1 MIILDFGLAIGD
13 FRSSQQSIGNPKSK
27 IQNPMSRYD
36 YYTHFYKPT
45 KAIETDK
52 GIKARSKRG
61 AFASSWWATRW
72 IKALEKLMD
81 SGRLGRGRTYA
92 RKGQVLSIKE
102 ITGGVEAKVQGSRR
116 TPYKVSIKIDTLS
129 DNQWEQVIESLF
141 NQAIFTAQ
149 LLNGDMPDE
158 IESVFKAARVSLF
171 PDKKNELNTNCS
183 CPDWANPCK
192 HIAAAYYLLGEQFD
206 DDPFMIFRLR
216 GRSKDDLLQ
225 ILRGLQEIEEEDWD
239 EEIEEEVIPLSETID
254 QFYSMSQPIDSLVN
268 LNIKPPL
275 SNLPILK
282 RLGEPSFVPKGITPL
297 LGSAYQQ
304 VSERA
309 IRMAEGEDEGEA

>member
-1 MIILDFGLAIGD
+1 
-13 FRSSQQSIGNPKSK
+13 
-27 IQNPMSRYD
+27 MSRYD
-36 YYTHFYKPT
+36 YYSYYTST
-45 KAIETDK
+45 KAIDTADK

-72 IKALEKLMD
+72 IKALEKIMN

-92 RKGQVLSIKE
+92 RRGQVLSITE
-102 ITGGVEAKVQGSRR
+102 VEGGVEAKVQGSRR
-116 TPYKVSIKIDTLS
+116 TPYKVSIGIEVLS
-129 DNQWEQVIESLF
+129 DDQWAQVIEALS

-149 LLNGDMPDE
+149 LLNGQMPDE
-158 IESVFKAARVSLF
+158 IESVFSAVGISLF
-171 PDKKNELNTNCS
+171 PSKKSELFTDCN

-192 HIAAAYYLLGEQFD
+192 HIAAAHYLLGEQFD

-225 ILRGLQEIEEEDWD
+225 SLRGMQEADDIWEEEV
-239 EEIEEEVIPLSETID
+239 EEEVIPLSETIE
-254 QFYSMSQPIDSLVN
+254 QFYSMAQPVDQLIS

-275 SNLPILK
+275 SDLPILK

-297 LGSAYQQ
+297 LGAAYQQ

-309 IRMAEGEDEGEA
+309 IQLAEGEREG